1 MAKSTINLCHM
12 RQCHRLYSS
21 APQMNHKW
29 VATPLDSTHWIST
42 MENVRGVLGS
52 VAHQTRCKFVRS
64 IVIIQDGCEY
74 LEASLIKRDASSF
87 EALLS
92 FKMVVSTWKRH
103 SSNAMQVVRSIVIIQ
118 DGCEYL
124 EASLIKRDAS
134 SFEALLLFKMVVSTW
149 KRHSSNAMQ
158 VRSKHCYHLRW
169 V

>member
-1 MAKSTINLCHM
+1 M
-12 RQCHRLYSS
+12 
-21 APQMNHKW
+21 
-29 VATPLDSTHWIST
+29 
-42 MENVRGVLGS
+42 
-52 VAHQTRCKFVRS
+52 RCKFVRS

-124 EASLIKRDAS
+124 VASLIKRDAS
-134 SFEALLLFKMVVSTW
+134 SFEALLSFKMGVKLSTPSQILFIPDIPDDSEW
-149 KRHSSNAMQ
+149 LRLRGLTLGITFSTHAM
-158 VRSKHCYHLRW
+158 RSCCCGRYRRK
-169 V
+169 